1 MLFKD
6 CLPLVAL
13 GSAPAL
19 GLTLKRDAPPE
30 NADGAYKVS
39 FHCSHAIYPGGP
51 HGEPNNYSHSSSLE
65 LLVPD
70 GSSLLAEECHAPDG
84 KPAVNECTFKNDVL
98 DAGSL
103 TVHVWSD
110 PGNCHLDFGYK
121 GESFTAKSDKCG
133 HENGGFEPFASD
145 KTAVCYFD
153 A

>member
-1 MLFKD
+1 MMLGHIKSAFIAVTRYTLED
-6 CLPLVAL
+6 VGRFPTLYLYVLVANL
-13 GSAPAL
+13 ES
-19 GLTLKRDAPPE
+19 KPE
-30 NADGAYKVS
+30 A
-39 FHCSHAIYPGGP
+39 

-70 GSSLLAEECHAPDG
+70 GSSRLAEECHAPDG
-84 KPAVNECTFKNDVL
+84 TPAISECIFKDDAL

-103 TVHVWSD
+103 TVHVYSN